1 MHLYRSAC
9 LGQRG
14 TQNVLVFYAGTY
26 CLGTGPLTEP
36 EACHLSYSGWS
47 GISGNSHGSETT
59 PRLQNMQYAR
69 FLRGAEAVNSG
80 PPAYAKSTL
89 TQRAISAF
97 TELLNS
103 HPRPHWQ
110 AAWPHTLPSQIYK

>member
-1 MHLYRSAC
+1 
-9 LGQRG
+9 
-14 TQNVLVFYAGTY
+14 
-26 CLGTGPLTEP
+26 
-36 EACHLSYSGWS
+36 
-47 GISGNSHGSETT
+47 
-59 PRLQNMQYAR
+59 MQYAR

-103 HPRPHWQ
+103 HPRPHWHG
-110 AAWPHTLPSQIYK
+110 HTLSHLRFINKLVITCEFTFRV